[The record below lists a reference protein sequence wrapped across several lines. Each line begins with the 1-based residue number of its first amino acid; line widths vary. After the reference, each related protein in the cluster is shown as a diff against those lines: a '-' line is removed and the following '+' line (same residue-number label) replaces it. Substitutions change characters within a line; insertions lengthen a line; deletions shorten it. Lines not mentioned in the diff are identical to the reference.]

1 MILLGRGRGEALAT
15 LGGFG
20 LWLRL
25 GRLFDF
31 FSAFIFASHVCK
43 CATKMRLEESLLGK
57 LADIFRCRFLIRQWP
72 HRCAPDR
79 SAHRFFRWRRDTRS
93 ARRAWSTDKTG

>member
-1 MILLGRGRGEALAT
+1 MPFRVSRAALWSGRTAMVLLGRGRGEALAT

-25 GRLFDF
+25 GRLLDF

-43 CATKMRLEESLLGK
+43 CATKMRLEESLQGE
-57 LADIFRCRFLIRQWP
+57 LADIFRCRFLI
-72 HRCAPDR
+72 CY
-79 SAHRFFRWRRDTRS
+79 S
-93 ARRAWSTDKTG
+93 KTTIGVPKATTLKC